1 MQNKLQKYKWH
12 VILVFSLFVLFSA
25 ILYNSF
31 RMTPTSAAQPVMISV
46 KSGMSSN
53 DIAHLLYQKGLI
65 RNEFL
70 FHMVVR
76 VKGMENALQAGD
88 YMISPNMTVQQII
101 NMLTKGE
108 TVYRQI
114 TIPEGYNVNQ
124 IAALIDGNHLGDG
137 NKFKEIARN
146 FAPYV
151 YMTEHQNPS
160 IVYKAEGYMFPD
172 TYRIAQGTSEEQ
184 ILSILLA
191 QFDRQFTPAMRE
203 RASSLGLSIND
214 VVILASL
221 VEKEARLAQDR
232 PIIAGVF
239 LNRLKIQMPLQ
250 SCASIQYILGYPKAE
265 LTVKDTEIPSPYNT
279 YQHMGLPP
287 GPIANPGLASI
298 QAVLNAAKT
307 DYLYFVADEH
317 GAHHFSRT
325 YEEHLSVIDQVRK

>member
-46 KSGMSSN
+46 KSGMSLN

-76 VKGMENALQAGD
+76 VKGIENALQAGD

-124 IAALIDGNHLGDG
+124 IAALIDENHLGDG

-265 LTVKDTEIPSPYNT
+265 LTVKDTEIP
-279 YQHMGLPP
+279 
-287 GPIANPGLASI
+287 
-298 QAVLNAAKT
+298 
-307 DYLYFVADEH
+307 
-317 GAHHFSRT
+317 
-325 YEEHLSVIDQVRK
+325 